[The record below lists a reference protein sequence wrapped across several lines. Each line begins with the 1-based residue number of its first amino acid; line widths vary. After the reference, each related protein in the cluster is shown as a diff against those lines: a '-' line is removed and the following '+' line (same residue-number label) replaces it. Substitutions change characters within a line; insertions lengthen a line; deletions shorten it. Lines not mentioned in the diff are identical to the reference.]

1 MNSRN
6 FVSDQELVD
15 CLLLNDTDAF
25 EELYRRY
32 WHSLY
37 IYSLKKLQSSPDAR
51 KIVKDIYIELWE
63 NRHNW
68 PANFHVS
75 QHLYSAVRTAV
86 VKCVHDK
93 LANGEDTE
101 MIQQHIIPGFTLE
114 SLQMAK
120 KPVTQQQHTP
130 DKQPLV
136 TASHFEN
143 QRMHWYKPID
153 GLKWLLQIVNSKL
166 N

>member
-15 CLLLNDTDAF
+15 RLLLNDTDAF

-37 IYSLKKLQSSPDAR
+37 IYSLKKLLSSEDAR
-51 KIVKDIYIELWE
+51 NIVKDIYIDLWE

-68 PANFHVS
+68 PADFSVAR
-75 QHLYSAVRTAV
+75 HLYSAVRTAV

-93 LANGEDTE
+93 LANGEDIE

-114 SLQMAK
+114 SLQTAR
-120 KPVTQQQHTP
+120 KPVSLQQPTP
-130 DKQPLV
+130 DKYPTV
-136 TASHFEN
+136 TSTHLEN
-143 QRMHWYKPID
+143 QKGYRYNPID